1 MEHALWCVHC
11 FCAWW
16 GAASKA
22 PAWPP
27 GKPSARV
34 LLAPPRWPPAARSS
48 WASWK
53 SACGALQQMLRVTSR
68 GPCKRPGASPTSAP
82 RSESS
87 GKKWLFFR
95 TSVSCMSHKPCAQWP
110 SWWAEQ
116 AGRLPYLPA
125 LPLRSCPGGLRADGA
140 ASAGPLAAL
149 WVSDLSPEIP
159 KPENRSGLACS
170 ALPVSFLSGLK
181 GPWTV
186 LLLLTPCPW
195 HTLQIDNAK
204 PRPASRSFPS
214 VRARQH
220 FPLIESPDCP
230 SQP

>member
-1 MEHALWCVHC
+1 M
-11 FCAWW
+11 
-16 GAASKA
+16 AAVSDVG
-22 PAWPP
+22 PVPLLPP
-27 GKPSARV
+27 GLRALGKNGC
-34 LLAPPRWPPAARSS
+34 SS
-48 WASWK
+48 E
-53 SACGALQQMLRVTSR
+53 
-68 GPCKRPGASPTSAP
+68 P
-82 RSESS
+82 
-87 GKKWLFFR
+87 
-95 TSVSCMSHKPCAQWP
+95 VSCMSHKPCAQWP
-110 SWWAEQ
+110 SRRAEQ

-140 ASAGPLAAL
+140 ASAEPLAAIC
-149 WVSDLSPEIP
+149 VSDLSPEIP

-181 GPWTV
+181 GPWAV